1 MLARS
6 PSPSHPG
13 NSDLRVY
20 SGERF
25 SNKTLIL
32 ENEFVFG
39 LAARGYLVGEYLVFC
54 YVYGSRLQFLWF
66 HNNMAAAPQGPQ
78 FFMSNVSPDE
88 GFFSSDLLVTPDG
101 DVLVLGYFAVKGSF
115 QPRLFI
121 LPAAAAAS
129 PQGSTSGFEE
139 IPLGLAGGVYY
150 DGVFGHRRMRFAPEV
165 IDGKVAIWSSKQ
177 FTSAESQIVLIE
189 VDLEA
194 ALASPAGE
202 TPASPAVVETIVV
215 LIAAA
220 ILAPNPFIE
229 TAAVL
234 LGTQECPILGLLFLD
249 DHWRLKIAL
258 IDFKTRETLLVSI
271 DALNFKTDSFVS
283 LGGSSGVL
291 GGKYISVF
299 NAGSSRYMAWGG
311 GGHGEYY
318 GWKPRFKT
326 LKPIR
331 SADNFGCS
339 MNLCDRDSSAKL
351 NSLSGN
357 GSPCYNARGLHWAN
371 RKAQEIATQGEEADP
386 EFGFFPMF
394 LGTSLDVA
402 QIVQGE
408 GLTSITVSNPN
419 DTAQTVEYSLSA
431 PDGTVFQSGEELLE
445 PNQTLTLDV
454 EGTPGVPGAARV
466 LAPLPLTAQS
476 LTDLSSLVD
485 TPVFGA
491 PGVEPNSSWTLPYE
505 NPAGAAPA
513 SGSPAGGGVTRE
525 TGVAIHN
532 VGDEINTCT
541 FTAFEAS
548 GEPADSADREYQPGQ
563 QEALFVSQ
571 IFENLASSSGLLA
584 VDCQS
589 AVAMVGAIQDSNGAI
604 VLTPANPD

>member
-1 MLARS
+1 
-6 PSPSHPG
+6 
-13 NSDLRVY
+13 
-20 SGERF
+20 
-25 SNKTLIL
+25 
-32 ENEFVFG
+32 
-39 LAARGYLVGEYLVFC
+39 
-54 YVYGSRLQFLWF
+54 
-66 HNNMAAAPQGPQ
+66 
-78 FFMSNVSPDE
+78 
-88 GFFSSDLLVTPDG
+88 
-101 DVLVLGYFAVKGSF
+101 
-115 QPRLFI
+115 
-121 LPAAAAAS
+121 
-129 PQGSTSGFEE
+129 
-139 IPLGLAGGVYY
+139 
-150 DGVFGHRRMRFAPEV
+150 MRFAPEV
-165 IDGKVAIWSSKQ
+165 IDGKVAIWASKQ

-202 TPASPAVVETIVV
+202 TPASPAVVETFVV

-220 ILAPNPFIE
+220 ILAANPFVE
-229 TAAVL
+229 TAAIL

-249 DHWRLKIAL
+249 DHWRLKIAM
-258 IDFKTRETLLVSI
+258 IDLKTRETLLVSI

-283 LGGSSGVL
+283 VGGTSRVL
-291 GGKYISVF
+291 GGKYVSVI
-299 NAGSSRYMAWGG
+299 NAGSSLYLAWGG
-311 GGHGEYY
+311 GGHGEYFD
-318 GWKPRFKT
+318 WKPGFKT
-326 LKPIR
+326 LKRIR
-331 SADNFGCS
+331 SFDNFGCW
-339 MNLCDRDSSAKL
+339 MDWCYRDSSVQPA
-351 NSLSGN
+351 SLSGD
-357 GSPCYNARGLHWAN
+357 GSPCYDGKGLLWAN
-371 RKAQEIATQGEEADP
+371 RLGTQMLLQGEEADP
-386 EFGFFPMF
+386 EFGFLPMF
-394 LGTSLDVA
+394 VGTSLDVA

-419 DTAQTVEYSLSA
+419 ETAQTVEYSLSA

-445 PNQTLTLDV
+445 PNQTLILDV

-532 VGDEINTCT
+532 VGNQVNTCT

-548 GEPADSADREYQPGQ
+548 GQPAEAVEREYQPGQ

-571 IFENLASSSGLLA
+571 IFENLTSSSGLLA
-584 VDCQS
+584 VDCLGP
-589 AVAMVGAIQDSNGAI
+589 VAMVGAIQDSNGAI